1 MKKHK
6 RLFLI
11 IIIAVAVL
19 AAAAILLYY
28 GNYYNIIPKQQ
39 YSAADFGIETIK
51 STVDFND
58 NGIDDFSDILKGA
71 KDEAARRPKYDGSY
85 FDGGYPPDDIGVCTD
100 LVWRAFKQAGYDL
113 KAMVD
118 KDIEQDPNSYPHI
131 TEPDPNIDFRRVSTL
146 RVFFKKYAQSLTID
160 ADEIDKW
167 QPGDI
172 VIYNNKHIAIVS
184 DIRGSDGQ
192 SYILHNAG
200 LPKHEEDAL
209 TRMEITEHLRF
220 DASKIDS
227 SVLIAFTD

>member
-172 VIYNNKHIAIVS
+172 VIYNNKHIA
-184 DIRGSDGQ
+184 
-192 SYILHNAG
+192 
-200 LPKHEEDAL
+200 
-209 TRMEITEHLRF
+209 F
-220 DASKIDS
+220 
-227 SVLIAFTD
+227 